1 MQQLRATSSNVIGVS
16 VRQDHAAGAS
26 KGAMMMLAGL
36 AASAC
41 VWTSAAPAS
50 AAPASNERAIDVA
63 EVAPV
68 AVEPAAFVRA
78 TFHPAH
84 VNVRTRPG
92 VDIAALDAKIG
103 VEKVLYE
110 SNLVPGLRCVQV
122 ASGRVMEAVAAYR
135 ADAGVMYAN
144 PDYIRRAMAQST
156 PYGIANVNAPT
167 FWTTGRGDGCITSNL
182 DTGIDMAHPDL
193 PVASQTVSFVPGQN
207 VDDAHGHG
215 THTAG
220 TIAAIDN
227 TIGVIGVAPDVTLI
241 AGKVLS
247 DDGEGLD
254 SWVAA
259 GIDWSVANGARVINM
274 SLGGP
279 DFDEGLRD
287 SCDAAL
293 AAGVLVVASAGN
305 DNTSALSYPAGYSSV
320 LAVAAV
326 DSSNNRASFSNFGS
340 HISLSAPG
348 VSVQSSY
355 VASTVIWNGTARTS
369 RRLEGSGPGSLTAM
383 AIYCGLGLVPEDFPA
398 EVAGNIAHIRR
409 GSATFTEKVNNA
421 LAAGAIGVIVSNN
434 NGGAFTGTLSEPAS
448 IPVVTIGQ
456 NDGNTLQSASGVM
469 TTINTS
475 GWHGYAN
482 LSGTS
487 MSAPHVSGVAS
498 LLFGLYPEAT
508 PAQVREAMESTA
520 TDLGDPGHD
529 DFFGFGLVNAEA
541 ARVRL
546 ECILTNCD
554 SCPECAADY
563 DGNGGVD
570 GGDLAAFFADFEA
583 GASCADVDANG
594 GVDGGDL
601 GTFFQLFEMG
611 GC

>member
-1 MQQLRATSSNVIGVS
+1 MQQRETFWNASNSSGSHARDDRARWSFIGF
-16 VRQDHAAGAS
+16 
-26 KGAMMMLAGL
+26 AGL
-36 AASAC
+36 AAAAC
-41 VWTSAAPAS
+41 VTMCTTPGLAADS
-50 AAPASNERAIDVA
+50 TGLNG
-63 EVAPV
+63 PV
-68 AVEPAAFVRA
+68 AIGPHQQGPSQ
-78 TFHPAH
+78 FHPAH
-84 VNVRTRPG
+84 VNVRTKPG
-92 VDIAALDAKIG
+92 ADVAALDAKVG
-103 VEKVLYE
+103 VVKVLYE
-110 SNLVPGLRCVQV
+110 SRLVPGLRCVEV
-122 ASGRVMEAVAAYR
+122 APGSVMASIDMYR
-135 ADAGVMYAN
+135 ADPAVLYAN
-144 PDYIRRAMAQST
+144 PDYFVRAAAQST
-156 PYGIANVNAPT
+156 PYGVVSVNAPAH
-167 FWTTGRGDGCITSNL
+167 WPTGLGEGCITSNL
-182 DTGIDMAHPDL
+182 DTGIDLAHPDL
-193 PVASQTVSFVPGQN
+193 PVPNQTVSFVPGQA

-247 DDGEGLD
+247 DDGEGLN

-279 DFDEGLRD
+279 DFDQGLSD

-293 AAGVLVVASAGN
+293 AAGVLVVAAAGN
-305 DNTSALSYPAGYSSV
+305 DNSSALFYPAAHASV

-326 DSSNNRASFSNFGS
+326 DSSNNRAGFSNFGP

-348 VSVQSSY
+348 VSTLSTY
-355 VASTVIWNGTARTS
+355 VACNVIWDNAGHTS
-369 RRLEGSGPGSLTAM
+369 RRLEGSGSGVVSGM
-383 AIYCGLGLVPEDFPA
+383 AIYCSLGLSASDFPP

-421 LAAGAIGVIVSNN
+421 LAAGAIAVIVSNN

-448 IPVVTIGQ
+448 IPVVSIGQ
-456 NDGNTLQSASGVM
+456 SDGNALQTASGVL

-482 LSGTS
+482 SNGTS
-487 MSAPHVSGVAS
+487 MAAPHVSGVAS

-508 PAQVREAMESTA
+508 PAQVREAMEETA
-520 TDLGDPGHD
+520 TDLGAPSRD
-529 DFFGFGLVNAEA
+529 DLYGYGLVNAEA

-546 ECILTNCD
+546 ECILAGCD
-554 SCPECAADY
+554 ACPTCAADY
-563 DGNGGVD
+563 DNNGGVD
-570 GGDLAAFFADFEA
+570 GGDLAAFFTDFEA

-601 GTFFQLFEMG
+601 ATFFQVFEAG